1 MGADRVEVDF
11 GAGKTALHRGTR
23 VLDLRPLTHGIVPVD
38 GPVRWDALD
47 ELPQLL
53 TVQWAGPARG
63 IVEAVAARPRV
74 QFLYWSDALGEVDL
88 TATHLGSV
96 RLDGPDLRSVRL
108 PRSVRQLSLG
118 RVPAD
123 FGTKPRTATVD
134 AALQVEAPERGQQLD
149 LRMFHYGAD
158 VVIPEG
164 VRRAANLW
172 LWVGGQIA
180 ATVLSGMSDL
190 KQLRFTF
197 DRAPGDVDDLPE
209 LGRHVNVRTLQL
221 DDAYGLSVGD
231 LPELPALESLE
242 LHGTRKATAAA
253 AKARYR
259 GSRVTLCVSGA
270 KTDNWLA
277 VHMDNWAALEIPDKR
292 LVV

>member
-1 MGADRVEVDF
+1 
-11 GAGKTALHRGTR
+11 
-23 VLDLRPLTHGIVPVD
+23 
-38 GPVRWDALD
+38 
-47 ELPQLL
+47 
-53 TVQWAGPARG
+53 
-63 IVEAVAARPRV
+63 
-74 QFLYWSDALGEVDL
+74 
-88 TATHLGSV
+88 
-96 RLDGPDLRSVRL
+96 
-108 PRSVRQLSLG
+108 
-118 RVPAD
+118 VPAD

-134 AALQVEAPERGQQLD
+134 AALQVEAPARGQRLD
-149 LRMFHYGAD
+149 LRMFDYGAA

-164 VRRAANLW
+164 VRRASKLW
-172 LWVGGQIA
+172 LWVGGQIS
-180 ATVLSGMSDL
+180 ATVLSGLSDL
-190 KQLRFTF
+190 KELRFTF
-197 DRAPGDVDDLPE
+197 DRAPGDVDDLSE

-277 VHMDNWAALEIPDKR
+277 VHMDNPFRDWVHDSKRFGLDACLAYDRARQAADAIGTARPGDVAAAERVLRGLVADLNAIDHKYHMIDTLRREQAWDVYCHLAQQLEVPIEQADR
-292 LVV
+292 WFDDERHW